1 MLLAEKLAEK
11 SNSEE
16 HFRTA
21 INRAYY
27 AAYVLGTL
35 KLSGSIE
42 MYEATKESVSY
53 HEQLQIAFS
62 KKGKH
67 NISAKL
73 SELFEKRVIADYF
86 PDSNIEY
93 SSADNGVQLGRNLVK
108 LIEGDP

>member
-1 MLLAEKLAEK
+1 MAEKLAEK
-11 SNSEE
+11 TNSEE

-35 KLSGSIE
+35 KLTGSKE
-42 MYEATKESVSY
+42 MYEAGSETDSY

-62 KKGKH
+62 KRKKH

-73 SELFEKRVIADYF
+73 SELFEKRVIADYY
-86 PDSNIEY
+86 PDSKVEH

-108 LIEGDP
+108 LIEDAP